1 MEEKQ
6 HFKILCVDG
15 GGIKGLYSSQVLAE
29 IEKAH
34 NVCLSDYFDLNCGTS
49 TGGIIALGI
58 SAGIP
63 MQKIVGFYQD
73 CGPKIFRSNWKSLG
87 ALGNVILGVRQALL
101 SSKYSQKALKSA
113 LISVFGNKTVSNS

>member
-34 NVCLSDYFDLNCGTS
+34 NVCLSDYFDLICGTS

-63 MQKIVGFYQD
+63 MQKIVGFYFI
-73 CGPKIFRSNWKSLG
+73 KI
-87 ALGNVILGVRQALL
+87 VVQ
-101 SSKYSQKALKSA
+101 KYSA
-113 LISVFGNKTVSNS
+113 LIGRALGR

>member
-34 NVCLSDYFDLNCGTS
+34 NVCLSDYFDLICGTS

-87 ALGNVILGVRQALL
+87 VLGNVRYQTSFAKVKVLTEGFEKCLDICFRE
-101 SSKYSQKALKSA
+101 
-113 LISVFGNKTVSNS
+113 